1 MLSNNIEYKE
11 KVIEKINLIYNQD
24 LLPITHQ
31 NFLFKLRNEYNF
43 HPKVCYDIGSAVLHW
58 TRHAERVWKD
68 TKIILFDA
76 FEPYEYLYKN
86 YDYNI
91 GVLSDVNNKIVKF
104 YQNDFYFGGNSYYK
118 ENTEYFPEDGYL
130 EKSTKTLDTIVEEK
144 KYPYPDLIKVDV
156 QGAEYDIFK
165 GAQNVLSKAK
175 VLLVEL
181 QHIEYNKGARLD
193 YETINYLESINW
205 KLEAEKF
212 SPNGVDSDYC
222 FINKNLQF

>member
-1 MLSNNIEYKE
+1 MDFNKVMKNIYD
-11 KVIEKINLIYNQD
+11 VYYCDNL
-24 LLPITHQ
+24 PKAHQ
-31 NFLFKLRNEYNF
+31 QFLYKLRDGYNF

-68 TKIILFDA
+68 SKIILFDA
-76 FEPYEYLYKN
+76 FDYYKPLYTNYEH
-86 YDYNI
+86 NI
-91 GVLSDVNNKIVKF
+91 GVLSDEDNKIVKF
-104 YQNDFYFGGNSYYK
+104 YQHELHFSGNSYYK
-118 ENTEYFPEDGYL
+118 ENTNTFSEDSYV
-130 EKSTKTLDTIVEEK
+130 EKTTKTLDTVVNERK
-144 KYPYPDLIKVDV
+144 FPYPDLIKVDV

-181 QHIEYNKGARLD
+181 QHVEYNKGAKLD

-222 FINKNLQF
+222 FINKSLIK